1 MYQVPEVR
9 VQIRLQRMVK
19 NPGPG
24 TRDPGPGIRGSGFGV
39 RDSGFGIQTH
49 EHYAREKD
57 ALRERTRN
65 LDSTSAVRTALHNAE
80 SKLHN
85 RAACASVN

>member
-24 TRDPGPGIRGSGFGV
+24 IRGSGFGI

>member
-1 MYQVPEVR
+1 VPEVR
-9 VQIRLQRMVK
+9 VQIRLQWVVK
-19 NPGPG
+19 NSGS
-24 TRDPGPGIRGSGFGV
+24 GIRGSGF
-39 RDSGFGIQTH
+39 GFGIQTH
-49 EHYAREKD
+49 EHYAREND

-85 RAACASVN
+85 RAACPSVN

>member
-9 VQIRLQRMVK
+9 VQIRLQWVVK
-19 NPGPG
+19 
-24 TRDPGPGIRGSGFGV
+24 TRDAEPGV

>member
-1 MYQVPEVR
+1 MGGEE
-9 VQIRLQRMVK
+9 
-19 NPGPG
+19 PG
-24 TRDPGPGIRGSGFGV
+24 TRDSGFGI
-39 RDSGFGIQTH
+39 RDSGIGFGIQTH
-49 EHYAREKD
+49 EHWAREKD